1 MRELED
7 LQDISRVPGETGEY
21 VLANP
26 SSLGWR
32 GLALAET
39 WLCYAAACPSGQISY
54 NRSPM
59 IDVGALRYSPEGVAL
74 SAERLK
80 FSTLTWLC
88 STLKSPAGVF
98 YLVGSD
104 SRQSHF
110 VTYNVD
116 PSFHQR
122 YVKGLYQLDPLHPR
136 HFTGPRERV
145 VTLSDALP
153 PGRRASSEY
162 FHAFVAPQGIRDII
176 EIFFRREERIVAG
189 ISLLRYGLSAP
200 LESDDLKLVRTV
212 HPLIEDYLSAVLPM
226 IPDRSADA
234 EAQRYALTERERVT
248 LSLVQEGLSNKEI
261 ARRLG
266 ITVPTVKTHI
276 RSILTKTG
284 TTCRATLLSK
294 LFWH

>member
-1 MRELED
+1 
-7 LQDISRVPGETGEY
+7 
-21 VLANP
+21 
-26 SSLGWR
+26 
-32 GLALAET
+32 
-39 WLCYAAACPSGQISY
+39 
-54 NRSPM
+54 M
-59 IDVGALRYSPEGVAL
+59 IDVGALGYSPDGVVL

-88 STLKSPAGVF
+88 SALKSPAGVF
-98 YLVGSD
+98 YLVGGD
-104 SRQSHF
+104 LRQSHF

-153 PGRRASSEY
+153 TARRSDSEY
-162 FHAFVAPQGIRDII
+162 FHTFVAPQGIRDIV
-176 EIFFRREERIVAG
+176 EIFFRREDRIVAG
-189 ISLLRYGLSAP
+189 ISLLRYGRSAP
-200 LESDDLKLVRTV
+200 LERDDLKLVRTV
-212 HPLIEDYLSAVLPM
+212 HPLIEDYLGAMLPKL
-226 IPDRSADA
+226 PERGADS
-234 EAQRYALTERERVT
+234 EARRYALTERERVT
-248 LSLVQEGLSNKEI
+248 LSLVEEGLSNKEI

-266 ITVPTVKTHI
+266 ITVSTVKTHI
-276 RSILTKTG
+276 RSILAKTG